1 MSVIS
6 RLPEQVINQIAA
18 GEVVERPAS
27 VVKELVENSID
38 AGATS
43 IKIFIEQG
51 GKALI
56 RVVDNGIG
64 ISKGDLA
71 NATKRHWTSKIS
83 SVEDLHKIESMGFR
97 GEALASIASVSKF
110 SMRSR
115 TSESEHGWELTSEAG
130 ELKPVGMP
138 VGTEV
143 IVKDLFYNVPARR
156 NFLKSDRTEGVR
168 ITALVHQLALANPR
182 IAFSLEKDGR
192 SAFKTSGD
200 GNIQSVIELV
210 LGKDLQG
217 RLLEVF
223 NEHPQIKVT
232 GFIGRPGTGTPG
244 KPKQFVFVNHRVV
257 ESDVVRAA
265 VHKGYD
271 SLLGRHEKPQ
281 FALFIEIAPHLVDFN
296 VHPQKRE
303 VRLLNS
309 NVVFQ
314 LVHQAV
320 VSALSSYDPFV
331 DSSSSKNYALE
342 ASQQLESSPEKISAS
357 QDWLATQAVSS
368 GGKSYPRVSAPTAKS
383 LWDNVGQVSES
394 GTGVADATHARG
406 KVFQLLNLFIVEEL
420 EDAVMM
426 YDQHAVHER
435 ILYEQFSSAWLNER
449 DKNATQAL
457 LVPEEVVLSDEE
469 QSILKE
475 GIDTLSK
482 IGFDFD
488 ITDGGVKIKR
498 IPAVISGSNLEKL
511 VHEYLKDILSA
522 DEFDISPTVPGI
534 DLQAHR
540 RLAYMACRSA
550 IKSGDRLTELEIR
563 RLLDDYKRTTV
574 RFTCPH
580 GRPVQ
585 VRITRSEMEKWFK
598 R

>member
-56 RVVDNGIG
+56 RVVDNGSG
-64 ISKGDLA
+64 ILKDDLA

-115 TSESEHGWELTSEAG
+115 TSENDHGWELTG
-130 ELKPVGMP
+130 GTNELKPVGMP

-156 NFLKSDRTEGVR
+156 NFLKSDRTEGAR
-168 ITALVHQLALANPR
+168 ITALVHQLALANPN

-200 GNIQSVIELV
+200 GNAQSVIELV
-210 LGKDLQG
+210 LGKGLHG

-244 KPKQFVFVNHRVV
+244 KPKQLVFINHRVV

-296 VHPQKRE
+296 VHPQKKE

-309 NVVFQ
+309 NVIFQ

-331 DSSSSKNYALE
+331 GSSSNENYALE
-342 ASQQLESSPEKISAS
+342 PLQQFEPSSEKISAS
-357 QDWLATQAVSS
+357 QDWLASRTAPAE
-368 GGKSYPRVSAPTAKS
+368 GKSYPRVGTSTTRG
-383 LWDNVGQVSES
+383 LWGNVERVDES
-394 GTGVADATHARG
+394 GTDVVDTTQARG

-420 EDAVMM
+420 EDAIMM
-426 YDQHAVHER
+426 YDQHALHER

-457 LVPEEVVLSDEE
+457 LVPEVISLSEE
-469 QSILKE
+469 ERLVFGE
-475 GIDTLSK
+475 GLETLSK
-482 IGFDFD
+482 IGFGFD
-488 ITDGGVKIKR
+488 MTDEGVKIKR
-498 IPAVISGSNLEKL
+498 VPSVVSGSNLEKL
-511 VHEYLKDILSA
+511 IREYIKDILSA
-522 DEFDISPTVPGI
+522 DEFDISPAVSGI
-534 DLQAHR
+534 DLQTHR

-563 RLLDDYKRTTV
+563 RLLDDYKKTTV

-585 VRITRSEMEKWFK
+585 VKITRLEMEKWFK